1 MSLDHDYLVL
11 TQEWTQKIKDE
22 ILDPLRLRALEHPFI
37 KEIQAGTLPRYKI
50 IRMLQDLL
58 WVIDDFGQAMAGLA
72 ARAPVHLHDWK
83 RILLENAVSE
93 LDHPATLIPAIEALG
108 GEAEHILD
116 GPDSWQ
122 PQMPAKYER
131 DWTFYYALEAPW
143 IEGVA
148 AITVGVEGTVPSYY
162 GLIGDALREH
172 YGVSQEDLLYFEI
185 HGGEVEQGHGNDGLR
200 LLEQLVS
207 SSDVQTQKA
216 CRRAIERISYF
227 MAVEW
232 LDWYYNLPEPH

>member
-1 MSLDHDYLVL
+1 MALDHEYLIL
-11 TQEWTQKIKDE
+11 KEDWTRQIKRE
-22 ILDPLRLRALEHPFI
+22 ILDPLRDQALRHPFI
-37 KEIQAGTLPRYKI
+37 QEIAAGTLPRYKI

-83 RILLENAVSE
+83 RMLLENAISE
-93 LDHPATLIPAIEALG
+93 LDHPATLIPAIRALG
-108 GEAEHILD
+108 GQTEGIID
-116 GPDSWQ
+116 QPDFWQ

-162 GLIGDALREH
+162 GVIGDALRDR
-172 YGVSQEDLLYFEI
+172 YGVAEDDLLYFEI

-200 LLEQLVS
+200 LLESLVRPY
-207 SSDVQTQKA
+207 DVETQAA
-216 CRRAIERISYF
+216 CYRAIKRISYF

-232 LDWYYNLPEPH
+232 LDWYYAARES